1 MPIDMHSH
9 YYGGLVED
17 LRKRTHR
24 PYVAA
29 DELGRD
35 VLHGM
40 TGRAPSC
47 RRATRTFARG

>member
-29 DELGRD
+29 DNC
-35 VLHGM
+35 M
-40 TGRAPSC
+40 TRGAP
-47 RRATRTFARG
+47 